1 MWYENRLKELCLN
14 LLAWI
19 LFVIGPGVC
28 PVLCSNHGKYGG
40 GLCHCEE
47 GWKGP
52 ECDIPEHDCQVPDC
66 SGHGQCLAGVCV
78 CQPGW
83 KGTFCEQGEWHYL
96 FISWELCLC
105 MCMDLF
111 VVYLMMLSVAKTVF
125 HKIVGWWVENELE
138 TVVPVCQTT

>member
-1 MWYENRLKELCLN
+1 MKCKLQLCKSEEYLTENEIRFICT
-14 LLAWI
+14 WI
-19 LFVIGPGVC
+19 IFVIIVAGVC

-83 KGTFCEQGEWHYL
+83 KGTFCEHGEYWYL
-96 FISWELCLC
+96 LIS
-105 MCMDLF
+105 
-111 VVYLMMLSVAKTVF
+111 
-125 HKIVGWWVENELE
+125 ENS
-138 TVVPVCQTT
+138 PKCCSRRI